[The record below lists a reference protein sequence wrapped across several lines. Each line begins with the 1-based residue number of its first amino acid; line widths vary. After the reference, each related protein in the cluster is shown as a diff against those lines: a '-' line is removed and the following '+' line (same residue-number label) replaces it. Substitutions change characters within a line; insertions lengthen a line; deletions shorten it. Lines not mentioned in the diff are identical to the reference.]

1 MDMFDK
7 LEGIEEKYEELS
19 RLISDPEIISDQSK
33 WQKLVKEHAELEEIV
48 VVIREYNKVLEEKS
62 NTKELLNQDDDEE
75 IKILAEQELKE
86 LDEKE
91 LELEEK
97 LKKLLIPKDPNDEK
111 NVIMEIRA
119 GAGGDEAALLQV
131 ICLEFYPDLPN
142 GRAGK
147 LNF

>member
-131 ICLEFYPDLPN
+131 ICLECTPDLPN

>member
-97 LKKLLIPKDPNDEK
+97 LKN
-111 NVIMEIRA
+111 
-119 GAGGDEAALLQV
+119 
-131 ICLEFYPDLPN
+131 C
-142 GRAGK
+142 
-147 LNF
+147 